1 MESLSSDSPASLSPM
16 RANALARRMSVTCSA
31 TLFESLLNLDPRL
44 SSVKTSPDSLHL
56 QPSEATSLER
66 TWVSRQIS
74 LFAPLQSETFFESW
88 PKAGLMLAGEVWAQ
102 KTWEHHTVGN
112 ASGVSHG
119 AWATPSADGGQGET
133 AEGTRF
139 VNSKGEDIAPG
150 QKLFREDNG
159 RMVQTNLATQVRQAW
174 QRPRMVPTHKGD
186 QTRRET
192 SNEYWERMNS
202 RPDLE
207 GPKGEPWP
215 TPTAMLA
222 SIRSEAAMPNTL
234 SGDVAN
240 WATPKAYP
248 SGADFAR
255 ADREGSGGD
264 DLETQLRKANWPTP
278 RHSENV
284 QDELTMRRVA
294 ESRSGSGWPAGVEE
308 GRGATLSTA
317 VAANE
322 RNWPSPN
329 AFDSVDDFGKRR
341 ESNRED
347 GQGMHSVSLRHMVD
361 EMVQWATPMG
371 WDGRI
376 GYQDRSTGKQ
386 GTQVNVE
393 TQARNITGDDGRSK
407 HRLNP
412 DWEELLMTWPCGWT
426 DPTKPCAGIWP
437 GHAAGQGTF
446 QYPYE
451 PPRTVHRDHCPNR
464 TKRVSAIGNGVCT
477 ATAELAYYLLLTEPV
492 R

>member
-1 MESLSSDSPASLSPM
+1 MESLSSDSPASLSPT

-88 PKAGLMLAGEVWAQ
+88 PKAGLMLGGEVWAQ
-102 KTWEHHTVGN
+102 KTWERHTVGN

-119 AWATPSADGGQGET
+119 AA
-133 AEGTRF
+133 
-139 VNSKGEDIAPG
+139 
-150 QKLFREDNG
+150 
-159 RMVQTNLATQVRQAW
+159 LA
-174 QRPRMVPTHKGD
+174 
-186 QTRRET
+186 
-192 SNEYWERMNS
+192 
-202 RPDLE
+202 
-207 GPKGEPWP
+207 
-215 TPTAMLA
+215 
-222 SIRSEAAMPNTL
+222 
-234 SGDVAN
+234 
-240 WATPKAYP
+240 
-248 SGADFAR
+248 
-255 ADREGSGGD
+255 
-264 DLETQLRKANWPTP
+264 WPTP

-294 ESRSGSGWPAGVEE
+294 ESQSGSGWPAGVEE

-361 EMVQWATPMG
+361 EMVQWATPIDSDYKG
-371 WDGRI
+371 SVSLESAEARALVSS
-376 GYQDRSTGKQ
+376 R
-386 GTQVNVE
+386 GTRLPEQITLVE
-393 TQARNITGDDGRSK
+393 GESARK
-407 HRLNP
+407 LHRLNP
-412 DWEELLMTWPCGWT
+412 DWEELLMTWPIGWT